1 MDHQDALARVTIWAG
16 VIEHVEQVASLDC
29 SDHSLETEAPLGQQ
43 QGIFL
48 VAPDE
53 RTHPVTLASRCA

>member
-1 MDHQDALARVTIWAG
+1 VF
-16 VIEHVEQVASLDC
+16 EHVEQVASLNR
-29 SDHSLETEAPLGQQ
+29 SDHSLETEAPLDQQ

-53 RTHPVTLASRCA
+53 RTLSPSLASLCA